1 MFFALIAF
9 IVLLVFG
16 ILMDELRWPH
26 VGLCLFLAAG
36 AFVVI
41 ELFQWSPIVFFS
53 VLAMMD
59 AVLVIVI
66 FKGDIKIR

>member
-9 IVLLVFG
+9 VVLLVFG
-16 ILMDELRWPH
+16 IVMDELRWSH

-36 AFVVI
+36 AFVAI
-41 ELFQWSPIVFFS
+41 ELVQWPSVVFFS

-66 FKGDIKIR
+66 FKGDIRIR